1 MTDDTL
7 TWMLIQGTLQRPLRM
22 FPQGIGYTN
31 NWWLASWSVLA
42 RDFHTTQWVRI
53 SPYKPFL
60 EQQLVNGN
68 KRDSHPMQWVCI
80 SPYNFFLGQPPVN
93 QDIFLLYPHFCSFP
107 YLNICRLRLYMLE
120 LGVKNLLR
128 ALNKPEVQYYWSQLL
143 RYSCWMNDA
152 KLWQDSP
159 VKEPIRQRERRQQW
173 VVTQPH
179 SPQHTHKI
187 GGFSRKES
195 IPAGK
200 KHATFFATSTVT
212 T

>member
-1 MTDDTL
+1 M
-7 TWMLIQGTLQRPLRM
+7 
-22 FPQGIGYTN
+22 
-31 NWWLASWSVLA
+31 
-42 RDFHTTQWVRI
+42 QWVHI
-53 SPYKPFL
+53 SPYILFFGTTACKSGHFFIHIFV
-60 EQQLVNGN
+60 LV
-68 KRDSHPMQWVCI
+68 SI
-80 SPYNFFLGQPPVN
+80 SEVQHLPSEAL
-93 QDIFLLYPHFCSFP
+93 H
-107 YLNICRLRLYMLE
+107 MLE

-143 RYSCWMNDA
+143 RYPCWMNDA
-152 KLWQDSP
+152 KLWQDSL

-200 KHATFFATSTVT
+200 KHDACFCHWHCYNFRVRHFFLHTYFSELFTGLFCNSRT
-212 T
+212 DGQQSK